1 MTSPF
6 PGVDPYIEAQ
16 DYWPDFHMSFITYL
30 RDALND
36 VLPDHYDARIDERLS
51 LVDASA
57 DVGDLEPGTVPLI
70 IEEETRE
77 TFIEIRH
84 RPERML
90 VATLELLSPANKEEP
105 GGRSYLN
112 NACPFAPACP
122 SGRAGPA
129 AWRASAPSERGLPDR
144 ELFRPGLACRSAA
157 GLQRV
162 CLADPAASARHPD
175 PATRSRPGHL
185 DRPGGRLRTDLPARP
200 IRTLN
205 RLLQVTGTL
214 TVPGRSG
221 VGPSGGLRSEGL
233 KMSEREI
240 G

>member
-30 RDALND
+30 RDAVND

-51 LVDASA
+51 LVDAPE

-77 TFIEIRH
+77 TFIEIRR

-90 VATLELLSPANKEEP
+90 VATLELLSPANKAEP
-105 GGRSYLN
+105 GRRLYLDKRNALLQPSCSPGRVG
-112 NACPFAPACP
+112 PFA
-122 SGRAGPA
+122 
-129 AWRASAPSERGLPDR
+129 WWAPITSERGLPDR
-144 ELFRPGLACRSAA
+144 ELFRPGLACRPPPE
-157 GLQRV
+157 LQRI

-175 PATRSRPGHL
+175 PATRSRSGHL
-185 DRPGGRLRTDLPARP
+185 DRPGGRLRA
-200 IRTLN
+200 
-205 RLLQVTGTL
+205 
-214 TVPGRSG
+214 
-221 VGPSGGLRSEGL
+221 
-233 KMSEREI
+233 
-240 G
+240 